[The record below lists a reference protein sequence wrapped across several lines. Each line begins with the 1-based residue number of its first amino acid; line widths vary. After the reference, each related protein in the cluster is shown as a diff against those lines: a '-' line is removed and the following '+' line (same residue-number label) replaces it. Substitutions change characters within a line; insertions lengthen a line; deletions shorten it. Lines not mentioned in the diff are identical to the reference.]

1 MKPHDANMDSVLQFM
16 SSLPW
21 YAWIA
26 IVAITGSTMSSIV
39 RANHSHQQ
47 RMAMIKQG
55 MDPRKGGGI

>member
-1 MKPHDANMDSVLQFM
+1 M